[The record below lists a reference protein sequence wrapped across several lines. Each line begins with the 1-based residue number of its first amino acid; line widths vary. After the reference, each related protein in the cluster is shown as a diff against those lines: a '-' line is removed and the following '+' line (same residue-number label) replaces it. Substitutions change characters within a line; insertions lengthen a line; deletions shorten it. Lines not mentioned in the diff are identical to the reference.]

1 MIIKPVS
8 VSEDIQPTS
17 AANGTIL
24 SNTLIRIVN
33 TNNAHVG
40 VNIAETLPKIVYIPP
55 NESIVIEKEHGSVI
69 DVPPDQPGI
78 TTHVWAQAVAYTN

>member
-8 VSEDIQPTS
+8 VSEDIQPAPS
-17 AANGTIL
+17 ANSTIL

-40 VNIAETLPKIVYIPP
+40 VNIAETLPKTVYIPP

-69 DVPPDQPGI
+69 DVPAGQSGI
-78 TTHVWAQAVAYTN
+78 TTHIWAQAVAYTA